1 MNIKLTE
8 LEHRK
13 GEPLPFQLTLDAAE
27 LKNRHDE
34 IRAIRPVEGKGE
46 AVQLGNLYYVK
57 GNLNADVDFVCARCL
72 TPFTHH
78 ATVAFS
84 ETFASADD
92 PILKEDEDSDILPI
106 EGDEIELDSL
116 LQEDFLLA
124 MPTFPLCQ
132 EDCKGLCPTC
142 GVNRNETTC
151 TCSNER
157 IDPRLAGLA
166 DFFKDS
172 NK

>member
-1 MNIKLTE
+1 MNIKLAE

-27 LKNRHDE
+27 LKNRHQE
-34 IRAIRPVEGKGE
+34 IRGITPVNAEGE

-57 GNLNADVDFVCARCL
+57 GSMRADVDFVCARCL
-72 TPFTHH
+72 KPFTHH
-78 ATVAFS
+78 AAVDFS
-84 ETFASADD
+84 ETFAPADD
-92 PILKEDEDSDILPI
+92 PVLGEDEDSDMIPL
-106 EGDEIELDSL
+106 EGDEIELTAL

-124 MPTFPLCQ
+124 MPTFPLCE

-142 GVNRNETTC
+142 GVNRNETA
-151 TCSNER
+151 CSCRNER

-172 NK
+172 K